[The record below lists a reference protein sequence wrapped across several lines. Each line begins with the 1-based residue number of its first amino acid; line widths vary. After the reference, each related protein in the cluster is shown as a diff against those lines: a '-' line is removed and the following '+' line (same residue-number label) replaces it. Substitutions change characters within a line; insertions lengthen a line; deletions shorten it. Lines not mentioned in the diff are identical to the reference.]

1 MSDQAERTK
10 LKIGT
15 APTDGM
21 TTAMAD
27 TQQTPD
33 TQTEGADAPT
43 TTALIEAINLRSMA
57 LIVLTGIAT
66 LFFIDW
72 AQAVL
77 LPLVV
82 AVLISYA
89 LDPLVSTLD
98 RIRIPRP
105 LGAAIVLFALLGVI
119 AAASVPLKQEATA
132 MLDKIPVAINE
143 FQRKEAQSTDDEE
156 GLMEKAQTAAKEIE
170 ATAARDQKDTMVT
183 QPGVTPVRVVDKPMD
198 IQEYVI
204 KGSPAALVLVSQGF
218 SVLLLVYFLLAV
230 GSLYRRKVVRIS
242 GPSFGRMRKAARIMN
257 ELHQQVRRFLF
268 VTVISALFVGI
279 VTWLAFLALGMEQ
292 AALWGVVAG
301 VASGIPYLGP
311 FLVLIGTGLAAFI
324 QFGELNMA
332 IIVAGVS
339 LIITSIQGNLL
350 TPWLTS
356 YISSLNAVAIFIGL
370 LFWGWLWGPVGLIV
384 ATPILM
390 ITKSVCDHVVNLRAV
405 GELLG
410 K

>member
-1 MSDQAERTK
+1 MA
-10 LKIGT
+10 
-15 APTDGM
+15 
-21 TTAMAD
+21 TTRQNPESPQEGDD
-27 TQQTPD
+27 TPS
-33 TQTEGADAPT
+33 
-43 TTALIEAINLRSMA
+43 TTALIEAINIRSMA

-66 LFFIDW
+66 LYFIDW
-72 AQAVL
+72 AQPVL

-82 AVLISYA
+82 AVLISYT
-89 LDPLVSTLD
+89 LDPLVSTLN
-98 RIRIPRP
+98 RLRIPRP
-105 LGAAIVLFALLGVI
+105 LGAAIILLALIGVI
-119 AAASVPLKQEATA
+119 AAASVPLKQEAMA

-143 FQRKEAQSTDDEE
+143 FQRKEARSSKDEE
-156 GLMEKAQTAAKEIE
+156 SIMEKAQTAAKEIE
-170 ATAARDQKDTMVT
+170 ATATEGQEDSSVT
-183 QPGVTPVRVVDKPMD
+183 QPGVTPVQVVDKPMNL
-198 IQEYVI
+198 QEYVI
-204 KGSPAALVLVSQGF
+204 KGSPAALVLISQCF

-230 GSLYRRKVVRIS
+230 GSLYRRKVVKIS

-268 VTVISALFVGI
+268 VTVISALFVGV
-279 VTWLAFLALGMEQ
+279 VTWLAFMALGMEQ

-301 VASGIPYLGP
+301 VASGVPYLGP
-311 FLVLIGTGLAAFI
+311 FLVLIGTGVAAFI
-324 QFGELNMA
+324 QFGELQMA

-370 LFWGWLWGPVGLIV
+370 LFWGWLWGPIGLIV

-390 ITKSVCDHVVNLRAV
+390 ITKSVCDHVVNLRPV